1 MILIIW
7 FVCWRGLTSRDDAL
21 DPHALSQKQLGDD
34 LLVCPRGKVIE
45 KIDHRAGLRLAQDSC
60 SEAKNWRP
68 TMRDDRADR
77 QIIAGRPSA
86 AIRPLKAM

>member
-45 KIDHRAGLRLAQDSC
+45 LIIGGPPANVSIYGRMALANSVGFGQ
-60 SEAKNWRP
+60 KP
-68 TMRDDRADR
+68 TATALTNRSRSVR
-77 QIIAGRPSA
+77 VPSS
-86 AIRPLKAM
+86 LG

>member
-34 LLVCPRGKVIE
+34 LLVCPRGKVVE
-45 KIDHRAGLRLAQDSC
+45 EIDHGRAS
-60 SEAKNWRP
+60 S
-68 TMRDDRADR
+68 
-77 QIIAGRPSA
+77 
-86 AIRPLKAM
+86 